1 MLWEVLQSICHNYEY
16 LVSCRSFVDSHP
28 IQGLSGGEIAIFP
41 PKTMPE
47 SFKTEDNI
55 IVGNVVLY
63 GATSG
68 KAFFR
73 GQAAER
79 FCVRNSGAIAV
90 CEVSTGAFKLR
101 DPFL

>member
-1 MLWEVLQSICHNYEY
+1 MVIY
-16 LVSCRSFVDSHP
+16 
-28 IQGLSGGEIAIFP
+28 P
-41 PKTMPE
+41 PKSMPE
-47 SFKTEDNI
+47 DFDTVNNI

-90 CEVSTGAFKLR
+90 SEVKNNMTLKFTCENDT
-101 DPFL
+101 

>member
-1 MLWEVLQSICHNYEY
+1 MVIY
-16 LVSCRSFVDSHP
+16 
-28 IQGLSGGEIAIFP
+28 P
-41 PKTMPE
+41 PKNMPE
-47 SFKTEDNI
+47 SFDTVNNI

-90 CEVSTGAFKLR
+90 SEVQKSSMDLFSLI
-101 DPFL
+101 

>member
-1 MLWEVLQSICHNYEY
+1 MIY
-16 LVSCRSFVDSHP
+16 
-28 IQGLSGGEIAIFP
+28 P
-41 PKTMPE
+41 PKNMSENFDTVN
-47 SFKTEDNI
+47 NI

-63 GATSG
+63 GATAG

-90 CEVSTGAFKLR
+90 VEVTMKNDFVSLDNSRKNTVCVTS
-101 DPFL
+101 

>member
-1 MLWEVLQSICHNYEY
+1 MRCMTVC
-16 LVSCRSFVDSHP
+16 CT
-28 IQGLSGGEIAIFP
+28 QGLSGGEVVIYP
-41 PKTMPE
+41 PKSMPA
-47 SFKTEDNI
+47 SFNTVDNI

-79 FCVRNSGAIAV
+79 FCVRNSGATAV
-90 CEVSTGAFKLR
+90 CEVTSSIR
-101 DPFL
+101 IISV

>member
-1 MLWEVLQSICHNYEY
+1 MV
-16 LVSCRSFVDSHP
+16 
-28 IQGLSGGEIAIFP
+28 IFP
-41 PKTMPE
+41 PKNMPKEFE
-47 SFKTEDNI
+47 SENNI

-79 FCVRNSGAIAV
+79 FCVRNSGAVAI
-90 CEVSTGAFKLR
+90 CEVR
-101 DPFL
+101 